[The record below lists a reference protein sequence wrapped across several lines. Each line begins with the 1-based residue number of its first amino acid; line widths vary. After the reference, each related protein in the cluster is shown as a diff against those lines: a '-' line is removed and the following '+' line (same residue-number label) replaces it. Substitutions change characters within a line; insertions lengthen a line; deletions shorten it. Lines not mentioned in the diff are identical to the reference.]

1 MSSEGSHVF
10 VVDDDVSVRE
20 SLQNLFRSVGL
31 SVNTFATAREF
42 LASKRPDAPGCL
54 ILDVRLPGL
63 SGLDLQR
70 RLGEAGIQIPVIF
83 ITGHGDIPMSVQA
96 MKAGAAE
103 FLTKPFRDQDLLDAV
118 QQAVERDRAARRQRA
133 ELQELR
139 DCYQSLTGREQEVM
153 ALVVRGLLNKQI
165 AAELGTTEATIK
177 MHRGKMMHKIGA
189 ESLADLIKMAE
200 RLGVAKSTGV

>member
-20 SLQNLFRSVGL
+20 SLKNLFRSVGL
-31 SVNTFATAREF
+31 NVTAFATAREF

-70 RLGEAGIQIPVIF
+70 QLGEAGIQIPVIF

-118 QQAVERDRAARRQRA
+118 RQAIERDRTARRQRA

-139 DCYQSLTGREQEVM
+139 DRYKSLTQREQEVM

-165 AAELGTTEATIK
+165 AAELGITEATVK
-177 MHRGKMMHKIGA
+177 LHRGKVMQKIEA
-189 ESLADLIKMAE
+189 ESLAGLIQMAE
-200 RLGVAKSTGV
+200 RLGVAKSTGF